1 VASESKK
8 TVLAALF
15 ANLSIAAAKTVAGL
29 LGGSVAMLAE
39 AAHSFADTMNQVF
52 LLVSLS
58 LGDREPDEDHPF
70 GYGKERFF
78 WALLA
83 AVFIFVSGA
92 LFSLW
97 QGIHGLLSG
106 ETVEGGYL
114 LTYAVL
120 VFALVAEGISWSRAA
135 RQVRGEAAAAGK
147 PVKVYVRESRDPTV
161 KTVLFEDSAA
171 VLGVLLAMV
180 GVGLHQLTGNAA
192 FDAAA
197 SILIGV
203 LLAYIAYRLGRDTK
217 GLLIGEAARPEQRE
231 ALRRA
236 ILAHAEVDAV
246 LELLTMYPGPDSLL
260 VAVRLDLRDGVT
272 SQQVEA
278 VSTQIEA
285 ELGEV
290 VPEVTQVFLDPT
302 PRELYRTKATVR
314 TS

>member
-78 WALLA
+78 WALLC
-83 AVFIFVSGA
+83 
-92 LFSLW
+92 
-97 QGIHGLLSG
+97 
-106 ETVEGGYL
+106 GGVHPRP
-114 LTYAVL
+114 ASRSM
-120 VFALVAEGISWSRAA
+120 GQSRCWSPS
-135 RQVRGEAAAAGK
+135 VW
-147 PVKVYVRESRDPTV
+147 T
-161 KTVLFEDSAA
+161 
-171 VLGVLLAMV
+171 LA
-180 GVGLHQLTGNAA
+180 TGC
-192 FDAAA
+192 
-197 SILIGV
+197 I
-203 LLAYIAYRLGRDTK
+203 
-217 GLLIGEAARPEQRE
+217 P
-231 ALRRA
+231 
-236 ILAHAEVDAV
+236 
-246 LELLTMYPGPDSLL
+246 
-260 VAVRLDLRDGVT
+260 
-272 SQQVEA
+272 QQVEA